1 MGRALT
7 KPRSVAPH
15 AVAFELAGERT
26 SRLWLDASRCA
37 AGLYL
42 VGREATAPIEERGAR
57 ALPGR
62 DRHALLLLR
71 KHLDGRR
78 LTSLV
83 RVRGERAVVLDFGGP
98 KLALRVSGTPALT
111 FFLDGAAVATIGEGK
126 PWEAE
131 DGGAAPE
138 SVAGAPLP
146 PTDPV
151 VWLPAPLAECHDR
164 DFAGAAAVSL
174 AGRQNG
180 FAFRTPTWADAM
192 ALFLVARRRGARFET
207 AQKAALSEARR
218 ELRRLA
224 RLEAN
229 LEQDL
234 AGLPE
239 AEALRRQGE
248 ALLAAPQLVPPG
260 ATAAELADPYASGAS
275 VRVTLDPRLSA
286 PANADR
292 LFAKARRIDR
302 ARAQVKE
309 RLRQTRD
316 ERGAART
323 LEARALEARERAE
336 LAPRATQEEEVG
348 ASGPRHYLTSRGLSM
363 LVGRGARENHR
374 LTFGIAK
381 PEDHWLHAR
390 DSPGAHVIVRDPEG
404 RAGAEDLREAAEVA
418 AFFSD
423 ARAEARV
430 DVHVTRRKHVR
441 PARGGPGRVHVFH
454 SETLRVVPRDPE
466 GRLRRR

>member
-1 MGRALT
+1 
-7 KPRSVAPH
+7 
-15 AVAFELAGERT
+15 
-26 SRLWLDASRCA
+26 
-37 AGLYL
+37 
-42 VGREATAPIEERGAR
+42 
-57 ALPGR
+57 
-62 DRHALLLLR
+62 
-71 KHLDGRR
+71 
-78 LTSLV
+78 V
-83 RVRGERAVVLDFGGP
+83 RVRGERAVFLDFGGP
-98 KLALRVSGTPALT
+98 KLALRFSGTPALT

-126 PWEAE
+126 SWAAE
-131 DGGAAPE
+131 DGGAAA
-138 SVAGAPLP
+138 VAIVGAPLP
-146 PTDPV
+146 QATGPV

-164 DFAGAAAVSL
+164 DLAPAAAVSL
-174 AGRQNG
+174 AGHGKG
-180 FAFRTPTWADAM
+180 FALRTPTWADAT

-248 ALLAAPQLVPPG
+248 ALLAAPQRVPPG
-260 ATAAELADPYASGAS
+260 ATVAELPDPYGAEAS

-309 RLRQTRD
+309 RLRHTRD
-316 ERGAART
+316 RLGAARK
-323 LEARALEARERAE
+323 LEAQALEAREHAD
-336 LAPRATQEEEVG
+336 LAPPATQEQESG

-390 DSPGAHVIVRDPEG
+390 DLPGAHVIVRDPEG

-423 ARAEARV
+423 ARTEARV

-441 PARGGPGRVHVFH
+441 PARGGHGRVHVFH

-466 GRLRRR
+466 GRLRRRQGL